1 MAKMNNE
8 DKIEALE
15 ATCDLIEMIRYA
27 DENFVQRIVD
37 AISERDESNIYDMI
51 SDINFEEYEG

>member
-37 AISERDESNIYDMI
+37 AIS
-51 SDINFEEYEG
+51 